1 MPVIQQVTSTVKAAR
16 LTHPFTT
23 AKHTVTEMDSIYVTI
38 QLENGLI
45 GHGAATPNEVVTGD
59 TLATTQTVIEHVIAP
74 KIQGLDLAN
83 WQQLLQQ
90 VKTAIEHNTPAKAA
104 IEIALYDLRSQ
115 WFKVPLVTLLGAQP
129 QPVITD
135 YTISIGS
142 TTEMIAAAQD
152 KVAAGFT
159 ALKIKLGTSPLSE
172 DLHRVQQ
179 ISTAVGPQIR
189 LRLDANQAWTTK
201 EALVAVTQLTQLGL
215 PIDFIEQPV
224 KADNLVGLKQVTQA
238 SLLPIMADE
247 SVHSYAD
254 ALKLVTMHCCDYIN
268 IKLMKSGGLSEAEK
282 IDQLCAANGVGC
294 MLGCMI
300 ESQVSLAAAVAFVAS
315 HPNVKFADLDAV
327 YMTDEQLKQPY
338 FEMHQN
344 KIYLNQQTGL

>member
-1 MPVIQQVTSTVKAAR
+1 MPTIQNITSTVQSAR
-16 LTHPFTT
+16 LNHPFTT

-38 QLENGLI
+38 QLDNGLT

-59 TLATTQTVIEHVIAP
+59 TLVTTQAVIEEVIAP
-74 KIQGLDLAN
+74 AIQGFDLAE
-83 WQQLLQQ
+83 WQQLLQR

-115 WFKVPLVTLLGAQP
+115 WFKVPLVTLLGAQRR
-129 QPVITD
+129 PVITD
-135 YTISIGS
+135 YTISIG
-142 TTEMIAAAQD
+142 TTKAMIAAAQA

-159 ALKIKLGTSPLSE
+159 ALKIKLGTGTLAE
-172 DLHRVQQ
+172 DLQRIQD
-179 ISTAVGPQIR
+179 ISAAVGPEIH

-201 EALVAVTQLTQLGL
+201 EALVAVAQLAQSNL

-224 KADNLVGLKQVTQA
+224 KADNLAGLKQVMQA

-254 ALKLVTMHCCDYIN
+254 ALQLVTTHCCDYIN

-282 IDQLCAANGVGC
+282 IDQLCAANGVAC

-327 YMTDEQLKQPY
+327 YMTDEQLEQPY
-338 FEMHQN
+338 FTMQQN
-344 KIYLNQQTGL
+344 QIRLNQQIGL